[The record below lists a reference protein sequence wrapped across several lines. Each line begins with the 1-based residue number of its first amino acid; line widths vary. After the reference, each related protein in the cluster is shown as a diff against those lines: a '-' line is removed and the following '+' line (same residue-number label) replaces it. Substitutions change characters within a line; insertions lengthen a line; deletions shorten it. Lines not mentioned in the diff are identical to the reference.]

1 MLKYVN
7 GNSSIHL
14 LDARVKLLW
23 LVFFIALA
31 VSSKLLVAASLS
43 LFVLACYAM
52 ARISV
57 LKIVRENWV
66 LVLFALFPFILRAL
80 FEQGQ
85 ITEFGYALPLGP
97 VNGVLNALYL
107 FAVFFAS
114 LLYIYTTKL
123 ADIRSALSFFLMPP
137 QLCIMFSVALQAL
150 PLLQRKMQAV
160 QIAQASRGGGGP
172 VPAMMPVMHSVFRR
186 ANTMAISMESRGFD
200 PENPH
205 VASRLRMK
213 NPDWLSLGFMIFC
226 FALFAALKL
235 GFVTLQ
241 SF

>member
-1 MLKYVN
+1 MLKYAD
-7 GNSSIHL
+7 GNSPIHL

-57 LKIVRENWV
+57 LRIVRENWA

-80 FEQGQ
+80 FEQGE
-85 ITEFGYALPLGP
+85 TAVFGCVLPLGLT
-97 VNGVLNALYL
+97 NGILNALYL

-123 ADIRSALSFFLMPP
+123 SDIRSALSFFLMPP
-137 QLCIMFSVALQAL
+137 QLCLMFSVALQAL

-160 QIAQASRGGGGP
+160 QVAQASRGGGGP

-200 PENPH
+200 PDSPQIH
-205 VASRLRMK
+205 GRLRMK
-213 NPDWLSLGFMIFC
+213 AGDWLSLGFMVFC
-226 FALFAALKL
+226 FALFLAFKL
-235 GFVTLQ
+235 GLV
-241 SF
+241 SFEVF